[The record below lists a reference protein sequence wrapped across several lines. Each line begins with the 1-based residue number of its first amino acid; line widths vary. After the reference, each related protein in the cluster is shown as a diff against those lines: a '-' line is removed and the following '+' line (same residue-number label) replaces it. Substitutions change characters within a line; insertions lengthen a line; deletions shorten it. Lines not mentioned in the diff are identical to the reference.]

1 MTEHRYLGK
10 TSKDYFVIKGIN
22 VFNER
27 WCGTGNCV
35 TVTSPL
41 DKKNYVFSEYTSDG
55 VKFIA
60 GKTLTDIGCFLQHN
74 LILNRKEI
82 IHNE

>member
-41 DKKNYVFSEYTSDG
+41 DKKNYVFRNTQAT
-55 VKFIA
+55 V
-60 GKTLTDIGCFLQHN
+60 
-74 LILNRKEI
+74 
-82 IHNE
+82 

>member
-1 MTEHRYLGK
+1 MKNYRFVGK
-10 TSKDYFVIKGIN
+10 TSKEAFLIKGIN

-60 GKTLTDIGCFLQHN
+60 GKDTHGYWLFFAA
-74 LILNRKEI
+74 
-82 IHNE
+82 

>member
-1 MTEHRYLGK
+1 MKIALTAVVALVLLFIGLN
-10 TSKDYFVIKGIN
+10 FLKGIN

-27 WCGTGNCV
+27 WCGTGKCV

-41 DKKNYVFSEYTSDG
+41 DKKSYVFSEYTSDG

-60 GKTLTDIGCFLQHN
+60 GKDSYGYWLFFAA
-74 LILNRKEI
+74 
-82 IHNE
+82 

>member
-55 VKFIA
+55 VKFIS
-60 GKTLTDIGCFLQHN
+60 GKDAHGYWLFFAA
-74 LILNRKEI
+74 
-82 IHNE
+82 

>member
-41 DKKNYVFSEYTSDG
+41 DKKTMFFG
-55 VKFIA
+55 
-60 GKTLTDIGCFLQHN
+60 
-74 LILNRKEI
+74 
-82 IHNE
+82 IHKRRCKIYCR

>member
-41 DKKNYVFSEYTSDG
+41 DKKLCFSEYTSDG

-60 GKTLTDIGCFLQHN
+60 GKDTHGYWLFFAA
-74 LILNRKEI
+74 
-82 IHNE
+82 